1 MNYYLWLKAFHI
13 ISLVAWFAGI
23 FYIWRLFVNHA
34 MTDSQAVK
42 DQLGIM
48 EGKLI
53 RIIMNPA
60 MILTVGF
67 GLTMLVLQLSAFL
80 STGWIWVKLMLVL
93 VLLANHFMA
102 VRYHKRL
109 LAGEAFPHRRFRFL
123 NEIPTL
129 ILIGVVLLAVLKPF

>member
-13 ISLVAWFAGI
+13 ISMVAWFAGI

-34 MTDSQAVK
+34 MTESQAVK

-67 GLTMLVLQLSAFL
+67 GLSMLLLQLSAFL
-80 STGWIWVKLMLVL
+80 ITGWIWVKLMLVL

-109 LAGEAFPHRRFRFL
+109 LRGETFPHRRFRFL

-129 ILIGVVLLAVLKPF
+129 VLIGVVLLAVLKPF

>member
-13 ISLVAWFAGI
+13 ISMVAWFAGI

-34 MTDSQAVK
+34 MTESQAVK

-67 GLTMLVLQLSAFL
+67 GLSMLLLQLSAFL
-80 STGWIWVKLMLVL
+80 IRGWIWVKLMLVL

-109 LAGEAFPHRRFRFL
+109 LRGETFPHRRFRFL

-129 ILIGVVLLAVLKPF
+129 VLIGVVLLAVLKPF